1 MFRKSY
7 KKLYCPAFFY
17 SVHAL
22 FVLFFFV
29 ILPNQFAHA
38 NELIISD
45 NEPIPNILDYMSLGN
60 NSQENGKVDADQ
72 WHVTITS
79 SLAKPVIWRLSTE
92 TLKPLNFDF
101 YQVADDEK
109 KLIFSSYARYT
120 PLKTRASQGRIIQSP
135 PIIINPGESIK
146 LVAIFEARTGDD
158 IYPIKFTPEAS
169 YDEERFEL
177 SILHGAYL
185 GGAIIFLAFFIAF
198 SVLLSSPPARYY
210 AIYFSALSILTFHSY
225 GYGEHFFSSNIGSYY
240 FLLFRPLQVAIML
253 SYLFFAI
260 SFLKASENY
269 PRLHKF
275 TLAYIILN
283 AVLVFVET
291 FYYQKFFTIIVSI
304 IALGFLSIGILTAF
318 LALRDKH
325 KGAVF
330 FATGYAVLLANGVI
344 NYIASYN
351 AFAAF
356 NNKVDALTLFLQ
368 LSDAFIFAAA
378 MISQTWGLRQDRDS
392 ALKEKLIATEEKLAV
407 SEELRSAE
415 RDRDT
420 AIRLAERHRS
430 RFAATSHDMRQPLSS
445 LKLVLED
452 LQGARPEVKEKL
464 SSGINYLNEILG
476 SSLDEIE
483 AEATTNKDEPT
494 ETNNNREDMPLQLIF
509 DNIERMFSEEAA
521 AKGLKLHFVQ
531 TSMQVNT
538 APIALI
544 RILSNLVGN
553 AIKYTPSGRI
563 VVGARRRGEKVAIQ
577 VWDTGSGVDD
587 ASLKKLMEP
596 FVRGR
601 DVDEQEGYGLGFAIV
616 QRLVSVNKLSF
627 HGASISG
634 KGSVFTVG
642 EITRVNSD

>member
-1 MFRKSY
+1 
-7 KKLYCPAFFY
+7 
-17 SVHAL
+17 
-22 FVLFFFV
+22 
-29 ILPNQFAHA
+29 
-38 NELIISD
+38 
-45 NEPIPNILDYMSLGN
+45 MSLDD
-60 NSQENGKVDADQ
+60 NSQENRNVDVDQ
-72 WHVTITS
+72 WQVTITS
-79 SLAKPVIWRLSTE
+79 NLPKPVIWRLSTE

-101 YQVADDEK
+101 YEVAENEK
-109 KLIFSSYARYT
+109 KLIFSSYAHYT
-120 PLKTRASQGRIIQSP
+120 PLKTRASQGRIIQSS
-135 PIIINPGESIK
+135 PIIINPGNSIK
-146 LVAIFEARTGDD
+146 LIAIFEPRTGDD

-169 YDEERFEL
+169 YDDERFEL
-177 SILHGAYL
+177 SILHGSYL
-185 GGAIIFLAFFIAF
+185 GGALIFLAFFIAF

-225 GYGEHFFSSNIGSYY
+225 GYGEYFFSSNMGPYY

-260 SFLKASENY
+260 SFLKAKENY

-275 TLAYIILN
+275 TLTYIVLN

-318 LALRDKH
+318 LALRDRH
-325 KGAVF
+325 KGAAF

-344 NYIASYN
+344 NYIASHN
-351 AFAAF
+351 AFAVY

-378 MISQTWGLRQDRDS
+378 MISQTWGLRQDRDG

-420 AIRLAERHRS
+420 AIRLAARHRS

-452 LQGARPEVKEKL
+452 LQGARPETKEKL
-464 SSGINYLNEILG
+464 SSGINYLNDILG
-476 SSLDEIE
+476 SSLSEIE
-483 AEATTNKDEPT
+483 SEATTNNDEPT
-494 ETNNNREDMPLQLIF
+494 ETNNNREDIPLQFIF
-509 DNIERMFSEEAA
+509 DNIERMFSEEATT
-521 AKGLKLHFVQ
+521 KGLRLHFAP

-538 APIALI
+538 VPIALI

-553 AIKYTPSGRI
+553 AIKYTKSGRV
-563 VVGARRRGEKVAIQ
+563 VVGARRQGKKVAVQ
-577 VWDTGSGVDD
+577 VWDTGPGVDE
-587 ASLKKLMEP
+587 ASLKALMEP
-596 FVRGR
+596 FVRGH

-616 QRLVSVNKLSF
+616 QKLALENKLSF
-627 HGASISG
+627 RGDSISG

-642 EITRVNSD
+642 EITRVNTD